1 MTMKRIL
8 SIAVALLA
16 ILTGASAQNR
26 YTLKEVVILSRHNIR
41 SPLSGGGSVLSRIT
55 PHQWHEW
62 TAPPSHLTRK
72 GGVMETMMGQYFGIW
87 LQDEGLFDGSPA
99 PGEVH
104 FYANSMQRTLATAR
118 YFLAGFM
125 PTEDIVIQHR
135 FAPSRMDPVFN
146 PRLTSDSPEF
156 MEDAMKQ
163 IEAFGGRKGLAGVN
177 RNLKESFR
185 LLEKV
190 LDMKDAPAAAGDT
203 VSFGFNDTVITLGM
217 LEEPGMKGS
226 LKMANSAADALILQY
241 YEEPDDLK
249 ASFGHDLSRED
260 WEKIALIKDVYGDL
274 LFTSPA
280 VAANVAFPLLRYIRA
295 ELTTPGRKF
304 SFLCGHDSNIGSVT
318 AALGV
323 SEYSLPWTIEKKT
336 PIGSKLVFE
345 KWERDD
351 GKMFARVNLV
361 YQSTDDIRACRMAS
375 NEYPPISYP
384 LSFDGLEADADGYI
398 PFDDLVARFDSS
410 IADYRK
416 Y

>member
-16 ILTGASAQNR
+16 ILTGASAQNG

-156 MEDAMKQ
+156 REDAMKQ

-203 VSFGFNDTVITLGM
+203 VSFGFDDTVITLGM

-280 VAANVAFPLLRYIRA
+280 VAANVAFPLLRYIRD

-323 SEYSLPWTIEKKT
+323 SEYSLPETIERKT

>member
-16 ILTGASAQNR
+16 ILTGASAQNG

-135 FAPSRMDPVFN
+135 FAPSMMDPVFN

-156 MEDAMKQ
+156 REDAMKQ

-203 VSFGFNDTVITLGM
+203 VSFGFDDTVITLGM

-280 VAANVAFPLLRYIRA
+280 VAANVAFPLLRYIRD

-384 LSFDGLEADADGYI
+384 LSFDGLEADTDGYI

>member
-16 ILTGASAQNR
+16 ILTGASAQNG

-156 MEDAMKQ
+156 REDAMKQ

-203 VSFGFNDTVITLGM
+203 VSFGFDDTVITLGM

-280 VAANVAFPLLRYIRA
+280 VAANVAFPLLRYIRD

>member
-280 VAANVAFPLLRYIRA
+280 VAANVAFPLLRYLRD